1 VQTLE
6 LYKTKEVPAGITGKR
21 GLFDIFASAQKA
33 PPEQK
38 EVSWNDRLNP
48 KQEAND
54 KKAPAQLPA
63 TVINN

>member
-1 VQTLE
+1 
-6 LYKTKEVPAGITGKR
+6 VPAGITGKR

-48 KQEAND
+48 KQETND

>member
-38 EVSWNDRLNP
+38 EVSWNDLLNL
-48 KQEAND
+48 EHETID
-54 KKAPAQLPA
+54 KKAPGKLP
-63 TVINN
+63 TTIINN